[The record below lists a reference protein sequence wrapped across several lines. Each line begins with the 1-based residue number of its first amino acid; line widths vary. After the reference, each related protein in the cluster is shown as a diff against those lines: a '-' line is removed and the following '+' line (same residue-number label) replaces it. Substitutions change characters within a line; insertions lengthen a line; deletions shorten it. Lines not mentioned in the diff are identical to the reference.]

1 MVGGEPPRWLLELE
15 TISRTFGLE
24 LIESV
29 LANHFKL
36 FKAVKFFDYQSKKFL
51 NFLL

>member
-36 FKAVKFFDYQSKKFL
+36 FKAV
-51 NFLL
+51 NFLIVNPKNF